1 MFFQKIGLV
10 FLCFVVLFTF
20 TIGCEK
26 MTNEIINGTDTDTD
40 ADEPVVVTPGD
51 LPDDDTN
58 PVGNVVL
65 LTGDDENDQDAIE
78 QAGADAYNFNS
89 ATIEGDTLTVSVSYG
104 GGCETHEFTLFAEP
118 DMDDDGPFGTM
129 IGIAIAHNANG
140 DMCQAWLTESY
151 DFDLTP
157 IKKKYQEQYKK
168 DAGSISL
175 GIIADA
181 LVTPPPEGF
190 PMLTDLIYEFTE

>member
-1 MFFQKIGLV
+1 MFFQKIGKV

-26 MTNEIINGTDTDTD
+26 MTNEIIDGTGTDTDDD
-40 ADEPVVVTPGD
+40 APVTVTPGD

-65 LTGDDENDQDAIE
+65 FTGDDEIDQDALE

-118 DMDDDGPFGTM
+118 EFIPVPGELTM
-129 IGIAIAHNANG
+129 LGISIAHNSNL
-140 DMCQAWLTESY
+140 DMCEAWLTESY

-168 DAGSISL
+168 DAGSIRF
-175 GIIADA
+175 GMIADP
-181 LVTPPPEGF
+181 LVTF
-190 PMLTDLIYEFTE
+190 PAGVPTNLIYEFTE